1 MLKFELPIVRLLM
14 TCQRITFILFLVKND
29 SDCRQIDDPLVEAF
43 AYQNIFITHLSDK
56 SKSGRDRDRVREF
69 QYGTAAQSISFF

>member
-29 SDCRQIDDPLVEAF
+29 SDCRHIDDPLVEAF
-43 AYQNIFITHLSDK
+43 AYQNISLLICLTRARAEEIEI
-56 SKSGRDRDRVREF
+56 G
-69 QYGTAAQSISFF
+69 